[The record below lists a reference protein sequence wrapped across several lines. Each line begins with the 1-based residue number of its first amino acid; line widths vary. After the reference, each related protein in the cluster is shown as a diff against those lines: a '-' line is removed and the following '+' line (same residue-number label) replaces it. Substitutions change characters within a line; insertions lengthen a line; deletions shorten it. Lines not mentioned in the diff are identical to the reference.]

1 MPKVAMRLAGK
12 AKRGLTKRIAFN
24 VTNLTD
30 ATCPAGKPR
39 VYIHD
44 SKTPG
49 LALLVTDKGAKSF
62 YLYRRIDGKPE
73 RVRIGG
79 FPEVSV
85 EQARRIVATWQG
97 QIASGQNPAIERK
110 TISKSA
116 TLLELW
122 ERWKSDHAEQRLRRR
137 TIETDESRF
146 MTCFPDW
153 QGRRIASIR
162 ESDVRAKHA
171 EIGKIRGHVTAN
183 RAIQLLRRLFYFARI
198 EPNPAAKKAV
208 QLFRETTRSRFLQ
221 PDELPKLFA
230 ALDAEPNETIRDFI
244 YLSLWT
250 GQRRSNVQ
258 SMRWDEL
265 NLPGGTWTIP
275 AEKTKA
281 HQPIIVHL
289 TAPAME
295 ILNRRHAAKGDSE
308 YILPGRGVS
317 GHLTEPKFAWK
328 AILKRAGV
336 ENLTI
341 HDLRRSTASWMAI
354 GGTSL
359 PIIGAALGHKSPT
372 ATAVYARL
380 HGSSVAAA
388 LDNAVEAMMKAKVGW

>member
-1 MPKVAMRLAGK
+1 MPKVAMRIAGK
-12 AKRGLTKRIAFN
+12 DKRGLTKRVAFN
-24 VTNLTD
+24 
-30 ATCPAGKPR
+30 ATTLANAACLAGKSR
-39 VYIHD
+39 IYIYD

-116 TLLELW
+116 TLGELW
-122 ERWKSDHAEQRLRRR
+122 ERWKSDHAGQRLRQR
-137 TIETDESRF
+137 TIVTDESRF
-146 MTCFPDW
+146 NTCFDDW
-153 QGRRIASIR
+153 RGRRISGIR

-171 EIGKIRGHVTAN
+171 EIGKTRGHVTAN

-198 EPNPAAKKAV
+198 DPNPAAKKAV

-230 ALDAEPNETIRDFI
+230 ALEAEPNQTIKDFI

-265 NLPGGTWTIP
+265 DLTGGAWTIP

-295 ILNRRHAAKGDSE
+295 ILNRRHGGESE
-308 YILPGRGVS
+308 YVLPGRGVS

-336 ENLTI
+336 TNLTI
-341 HDLRRSTASWMAI
+341 HDLRRSLASWMAI

-359 PIIGAALGHKSPT
+359 PIIGAALGHKSPS
-372 ATAVYARL
+372 ATAIYARL
-380 HGSSVAAA
+380 HGSAVAAS
-388 LDNAVEAMMKAKVGW
+388 LDNTVKTMVDMGQVKV